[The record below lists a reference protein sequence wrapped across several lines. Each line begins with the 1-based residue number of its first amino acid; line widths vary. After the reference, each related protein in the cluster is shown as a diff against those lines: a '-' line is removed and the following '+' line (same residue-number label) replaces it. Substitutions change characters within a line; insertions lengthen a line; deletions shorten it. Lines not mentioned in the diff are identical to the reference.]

1 MSPLN
6 CTRDATDL
14 KLRSDLLIE
23 ITTDTLPQRIEQTL
37 VRVRVFRYKLP
48 WKNDQLDLKWLVWKE
63 YPEFDTAPLLLGI
76 AHSMDDAFDRVLFN
90 SCLSSED
97 TIYLI
102 PHWEDTRQS
111 TKPKP

>member
-1 MSPLN
+1 MNPLN
-6 CTRDATDL
+6 CTRQAVEL
-14 KLRSDLLIE
+14 ELRSGIMLE
-23 ITTDTLPQRIEQTL
+23 ITTDTLPQGIEKIVMSVRI
-37 VRVRVFRYKLP
+37 FRYKLP
-48 WKNDQLDLKWLVWKE
+48 WKNDQLDLKWLVWNSYLDE
-63 YPEFDTAPLLLGI
+63 EIAPLLLGV
-76 AHSMDDAFDRVLFN
+76 SESLDDAIDRILFN